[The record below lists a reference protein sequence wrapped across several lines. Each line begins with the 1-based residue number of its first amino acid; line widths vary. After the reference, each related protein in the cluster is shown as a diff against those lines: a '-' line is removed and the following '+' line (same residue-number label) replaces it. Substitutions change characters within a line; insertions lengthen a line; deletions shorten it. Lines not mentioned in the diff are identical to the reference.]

1 LVTGAS
7 VLFLVVAAIAELA
20 GLAML
25 AVALRGGIA
34 TRPRNAI
41 LLIAGMMASAFGLIL
56 GGFTLAYD
64 AAPPLDLN
72 VGERA
77 R

>member
-1 LVTGAS
+1 MSATSIMFIA
-7 VLFLVVAAIAELA
+7 VAAIAELI
-20 GLAML
+20 GLMMIL
-25 AVALRGGIA
+25 VAIRGGIA
-34 TRPRNAI
+34 KRPRNAI

-64 AAPPLDLN
+64 SAAPLDLA
-72 VGERA
+72 GEGA

>member
-1 LVTGAS
+1 MTGTAI
-7 VLFLVVAAIAELA
+7 LFLAVAAVAELA

-34 TRPRNAI
+34 ERPRNAI

-56 GGFTLAYD
+56 GGSTLAFES
-64 AAPPLDLN
+64 AAPLDTA
-72 VGERA
+72 GAA

>member
-1 LVTGAS
+1 MSGTS
-7 VLFLVVAAIAELA
+7 ILFLDVAAHAELI

-25 AVALRGGIA
+25 AVALRGGVSA
-34 TRPRNAI
+34 RPRNAI

-72 VGERA
+72 SGEGM
-77 R
+77 

>member
-1 LVTGAS
+1 MSGTAI
-7 VLFLVVAAIAELA
+7 LFLCLAALVELV

-25 AVALRGGIA
+25 AIALRGGIA
-34 TRPRNAI
+34 ERPRNAM

-64 AAPPLDLN
+64 SAAPLDLN
-72 VGERA
+72 TGA
-77 R
+77 A

>member
-1 LVTGAS
+1 MSGTS
-7 VLFLVVAAIAELA
+7 VLFLVVAALAELA

-25 AVALRGGIA
+25 AVALRSGVNA
-34 TRPRNAI
+34 RPRNAI

-72 VGERA
+72 AGA
-77 R
+77 AQ

>member
-1 LVTGAS
+1 MSGTAII
-7 VLFLVVAAIAELA
+7 FLVVASLAELI
-20 GLAML
+20 GLVMIAI
-25 AVALRGGIA
+25 ALRGGIA
-34 TRPRNAI
+34 ARPRNAI

-72 VGERA
+72 SGEGA
-77 R
+77 